1 MSSSPNIL
9 TTQLASISESL
20 QYFYPE
26 ICCSLFFVLLIVS
39 DLLLQDNQKKYL
51 WWIAIGG
58 LAITACLTFLQI
70 GIGSQI
76 LFNHSIEFSPQS
88 LYIKF
93 YFIASL
99 VIMLVYLQ
107 LFPDSERKYT
117 LRGEF
122 YAFLFA
128 LLLGLNV
135 MCMASNMILLYMAI
149 ELVSIS
155 CYILVSVENTKKS
168 AEAGLKYL
176 LFGAVTS
183 ALMLYGMSWYYGLTG
198 TLNWSEIPIENNAII
213 SIVLL
218 LLSAGALFKLS
229 LFPFHLW
236 TPDVYEGAP
245 APVTALLSIAPKGA
259 GVILFANILHHLYP
273 SLLSEVTSFNWV
285 LKGMVLLI
293 AITIT
298 IGNWSA
304 LGQLS
309 ARRMLAYS
317 SIAHAGFIMI
327 GLLNPQIQITP
338 IVYFYLTTYLLM
350 NMAAFLMV
358 DYLAKQ
364 IGNEDIASFKGL
376 GLQYPYIGILFL
388 ILMISLVGLPPTLGF
403 YGKLFIFSNLYESYL
418 LTQDYW
424 LMALLVFGLFNT
436 VISLFYYLK
445 IPYYLFFKTSEKEI
459 VVDKK
464 SRFYFY
470 FSILVLPLILVFFM
484 PDLLFNFINFI
495 SR

>member
-1 MSSSPNIL
+1 MLI
-9 TTQLASISESL
+9 
-20 QYFYPE
+20 
-26 ICCSLFFVLLIVS
+26 IVS
-39 DLLLQDNQKKYL
+39 DLILKDDQKKFL

-58 LAITACLTFLQI
+58 LAITGYATFLRI
-70 GIGSQI
+70 GIGTKI
-76 LFNHSIEFSPQS
+76 LFNHSIEFSSKS
-88 LYIKF
+88 LYIQF
-93 YFIASL
+93 YFLASL
-99 VIMLVYLQ
+99 AIMLVYLKI
-107 LFPDSERKYT
+107 FPDPERKYA

-183 ALMLYGMSWYYGLTG
+183 ALMLYGISWYYGLTG
-198 TLNWSEIPIENNAII
+198 TMNWSEIPIENNAII

-259 GVILFANILHHLYP
+259 GVILLANILHHIYP
-273 SLLSEVTSFNWV
+273 SLLSEVTSFDWV
-285 LKGMVLLI
+285 LKGVVLLI
-293 AITIT
+293 ALTIT

-304 LGQLS
+304 LSQLS

-317 SIAHAGFIMI
+317 SIAHAGFLMI
-327 GLLNPQIQITP
+327 GLLNAQIEVAP
-338 IVYFYLTTYLLM
+338 IVYFYLTIYLLM

-358 DYLAKQ
+358 DYLAKS
-364 IGNEDIASFKGL
+364 IGNENIASFKGL
-376 GLQYPYIGILFL
+376 GLQHPYMGILLL
-388 ILMISLVGLPPTLGF
+388 ILMISLAGLPPTLGF

-424 LMALLVFGLFNT
+424 LLSLLIFGLFNT
-436 VISLFYYLK
+436 VISMFYYLK
-445 IPYYLFFKTSEKEI
+445 IPYNLFFKTSEKDI

-464 SRFYFY
+464 NRFYFY
-470 FSILVLPLILVFFM
+470 FSILVIPLILVFFM